1 MHPLDAITLDGFS
14 MTAATEF
21 VVHRPFAEVWPLLG
35 LGAEEPT
42 GLPDGVAHRIVARY
56 GPGEHRCSTIG
67 AHRGRTYCARGLRR
81 VYGGHEVLELQ
92 RLGDEERLVRT
103 TFRPLR
109 FGRTAIAV
117 DAGQRAVPGHVLRPE
132 AGARWNRVLAARR
145 VEAERYLLG
154 HR

>member
-1 MHPLDAITLDGFS
+1 MHPLDAITLDDFA
-14 MTAATEF
+14 MTAATGF
-21 VVHRPFAEVWPLLG
+21 VVHRPFAEVWRLLG

-42 GLPDGVAHRIVARY
+42 GLPEGVAHRIVARY

-67 AHRGRTYCARGLRR
+67 AHEGRTYCARGLRR
-81 VYGGHEVLELQ
+81 VLGGHEVLELQ

-103 TFRPLR
+103 TYRPLR

-145 VEAERYLLG
+145 VEAERYLID